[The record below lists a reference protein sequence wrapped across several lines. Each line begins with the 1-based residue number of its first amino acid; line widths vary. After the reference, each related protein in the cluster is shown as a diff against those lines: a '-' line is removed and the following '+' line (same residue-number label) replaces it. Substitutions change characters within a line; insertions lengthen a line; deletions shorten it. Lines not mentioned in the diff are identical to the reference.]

1 MSDLEILKR
10 IFKINHSFNY
20 LQPKIIFAM
29 KKLTNDQME
38 NLVGTGYC
46 GDLWTIISGGQF
58 QGSDE
63 LYIQAV
69 GYFDLYCR
77 EYNPQQ

>member
-1 MSDLEILKR
+1 
-10 IFKINHSFNY
+10 
-20 LQPKIIFAM
+20 M